1 MAEHRKAVAVF
12 KHHDNCQL
20 TIASSEQLDFCM
32 QECFDKEEVLHRLMK
47 DANDSELQ
55 EKAAAVAAAR
65 GIPQHRAIHYLKDL
79 FKLSLPAQHTSCASL
94 CQKMGDMVKQ
104 ARFVAATALSPS
116 HSLHLWPCS
125 WQTSSSVSTLLQCHC
140 LCLPHERCTCLCVVT
155 CTVHCC
161 GLRRILPLAA
171 VPRHVRN

>member
-1 MAEHRKAVAVF
+1 MGAAHEMAEHRKAVAVF
-12 KHHDNCQL
+12 KHHDNRQL
-20 TIASSEQLDFCM
+20 TTASSEQLDICM

-104 ARFVAATALSPS
+104 ARELCGCNSVVSFSQPPPVAMQLANIFV
-116 HSLHLWPCS
+116 CVD
-125 WQTSSSVSTLLQCHC
+125 TSTVPLFVSA
-140 LCLPHERCTCLCVVT
+140 P
-155 CTVHCC
+155 
-161 GLRRILPLAA
+161 
-171 VPRHVRN
+171 